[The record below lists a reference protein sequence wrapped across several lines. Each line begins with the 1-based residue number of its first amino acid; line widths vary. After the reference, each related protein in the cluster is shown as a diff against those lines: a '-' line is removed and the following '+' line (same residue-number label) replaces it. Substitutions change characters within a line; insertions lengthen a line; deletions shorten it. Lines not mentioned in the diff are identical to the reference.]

1 MILVVNAG
9 SSLMKIPLFGL
20 DLTKVIAGQVSGI
33 DGHIA
38 QISISSDTKDRSVPN
53 HETALSTILAGLATQ
68 GITTDQLIAAAHRVV
83 HGGTAL
89 VKPCQMT
96 DNIDAETPLAP
107 LHNSKNLAGIC
118 ALQTLETILP
128 EYASFGNAFHA
139 ANQPISTTYA
149 IPKKDRDISIR
160 RYSFHGLS
168 YVWIVKQF
176 EDRLPDRLFS
186 FNLSYGASLCAI
198 HNSQSVATTVGYS
211 QLDDL
216 PMNTR
221 SGAIDGMAVLRMA
234 QIHGIDEASRRLNKD
249 SGLMGLC
256 GANDIRFLHKSGI
269 KQAKYNVYHFR
280 YWIARHAGRL
290 IVAMGSLVTLAF
302 TGGIGQNSTD
312 FRNRIMA
319 NLKFLGNIPVHMI
332 EADEE
337 RQIALDPI
345 TLGVT

>member
-9 SSLMKIPLFGL
+9 SSSIKIPLFEL
-20 DLTKVIAGQVSGI
+20 ELTKVIAGQVSGM

-38 QISISSDTKDRSVPN
+38 QISINIDIKDRSAPN
-53 HETALSTILAGLATQ
+53 HETTLSTILASLATQ
-68 GITTDQLIAAAHRVV
+68 GITNDQLIAAAHRVV

-149 IPKKDRDISIR
+149 IPKKDRNIAIH
-160 RYSFHGLS
+160 RYSFHRLS

-176 EDRLPDRLFS
+176 EDRLPDRLLS
-186 FNLSYGASLCAI
+186 FNLGSGVSLCAI
-198 HNSQSVATTVGYS
+198 HNSQSVATTVEYLP
-211 QLDDL
+211 LDDL
-216 PMNTR
+216 SMSTR
-221 SGAIDGMAVLRMA
+221 SGAIDGIAVLRMA

-249 SGLMGLC
+249 SGLKGFC
-256 GANDIRFLHKSGI
+256 GANDIRLLLESGT
-269 KQAKYNVYHFR
+269 KQAKYNLYHFR
-280 YWIARHAGRL
+280 YWIARQAGRS
-290 IVAMGSLVTLAF
+290 IVAMGSLVDLAF
-302 TGGIGQNSTD
+302 TGGVGQNSTE

-319 NLKFLGNIPVHMI
+319 TLKFLGNIPVHMI
-332 EADEE
+332 EADQE